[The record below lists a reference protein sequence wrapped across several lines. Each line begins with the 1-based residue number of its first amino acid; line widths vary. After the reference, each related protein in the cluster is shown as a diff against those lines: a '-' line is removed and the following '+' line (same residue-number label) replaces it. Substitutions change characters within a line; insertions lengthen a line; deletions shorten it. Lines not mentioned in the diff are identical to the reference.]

1 MQRTDPWK
9 LWVRNPP
16 SNLVLFTLLAVT
28 AACGATA
35 CSSMPRRTPA
45 ERAADSKI
53 ADEVEATLTADPNI
67 YARHIDVTVDRGVV
81 QLGGYVWE
89 PEDFQ
94 IARRDA
100 AAVPGVT
107 AVITQMEL
115 KRAGTS
121 GPSR

>member
-1 MQRTDPWK
+1 MRT
-9 LWVRNPP
+9 PP
-16 SNLVLFTLLAVT
+16 SNRVLFTAIAVT
-28 AACGATA
+28 AACGVIA
-35 CSSMPRRTPA
+35 CSSMPARTPA

-53 ADEVEATLTADPNI
+53 ADEVEATLAADPNI
-67 YARHIDVTVDRGVV
+67 YARHIDVAVDRGVV

-100 AAVPGVT
+100 ASVPGVT

-115 KRAGTS
+115 KRAGIS

>member
-1 MQRTDPWK
+1 MPQRT
-9 LWVRNPP
+9 
-16 SNLVLFTLLAVT
+16 A
-28 AACGATA
+28 
-35 CSSMPRRTPA
+35 A

-53 ADEVEATLTADPNI
+53 ADQVEAALTADPNI

-81 QLGGYVWE
+81 NLGGYVWE
-89 PEDFQ
+89 TDDFL

-100 AAVPGVT
+100 ASVPGVK

-115 KRAGTS
+115 KRAGMS